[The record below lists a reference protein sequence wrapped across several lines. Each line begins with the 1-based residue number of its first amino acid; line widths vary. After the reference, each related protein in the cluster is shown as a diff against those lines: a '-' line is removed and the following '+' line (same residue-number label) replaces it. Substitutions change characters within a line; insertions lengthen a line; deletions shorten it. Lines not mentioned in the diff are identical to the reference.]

1 MLQMVKTCFHIFMAL
16 VICGCSQFEIKGLFV
31 PTGDVVQTRFEQ
43 SANMNEGL
51 KAGVVEA
58 DENYVFYAAADPHVT
73 NTNTHLTIFN
83 DIFRNDDMSS
93 FALILGD
100 CCSMR
105 DNLSKYLDALA
116 YYPERHEFDH
126 RIFHTLGNHDVY
138 FDGWKDFR
146 DMIGPSVYWFEVS
159 FPQGKDLYIA
169 LDTATGTLGRKQT
182 EWFRNFLE
190 KNRHSY
196 RHCIIFTH
204 TNLFYT
210 DNSQT
215 GSGNLPFEETWS
227 LIDLLGRHNV
237 SLVLQGHDHY
247 REEITFD
254 NVLYTIVGTISDKS
268 EAPEFL
274 RVEVTSEGILLDW
287 NSIIS

>member
-1 MLQMVKTCFHIFMAL
+1 MLQMVKTLFHILIAL
-16 VICGCSQFEIKGLFV
+16 IVCGCNQLEIKGLFV

-43 SANMNEGL
+43 SADMNEGL
-51 KAGVVEA
+51 KAGIVEA
-58 DENYVFYAAADPHVT
+58 EENYVFYAAADPHVT
-73 NTNTHLTIFN
+73 NTNKHLTIFN
-83 DIFRNDDMSS
+83 DIFRNDDMAS

-105 DNLSKYLDALA
+105 DNLPKYLDALA
-116 YYPERHEFDH
+116 YHPEIHEFDH
-126 RIFHTLGNHDVY
+126 RIFHVLGNHDVY

-146 DMIGPSVYWFEVS
+146 DLAGPSVYWFEVI

-182 EWFRNFLE
+182 EWFRDFLE

-204 TNLFYT
+204 TNLFYK

-215 GSGNLPFEETWS
+215 GSGNLPLEETWS

-247 REEITFD
+247 REEVTYD
-254 NVLYTIVGTISDKS
+254 NVLYAIVGTISDSSK
-268 EAPEFL
+268 APEFL
-274 RVEVTSEGILLDW
+274 RVEATPEGIQLDW
-287 NSIIS
+287 ELF

>member
-31 PTGDVVQTRFEQ
+31 PTSDVVQTRFEQ

-83 DIFRNDDMSS
+83 DIFRNDDMAS

-105 DNLSKYLDALA
+105 ENLSKYLDALA
-116 YYPERHEFDH
+116 YDPERHDFDH
-126 RIFHTLGNHDVY
+126 RIFHVLGNHDVY

-159 FPQGKDLYIA
+159 SSKVKTFILPWIRQQEHWVG
-169 LDTATGTLGRKQT
+169 
-182 EWFRNFLE
+182 
-190 KNRHSY
+190 NRQ
-196 RHCIIFTH
+196 
-204 TNLFYT
+204 N
-210 DNSQT
+210 
-215 GSGNLPFEETWS
+215 GSGIFWKRTVTP
-227 LIDLLGRHNV
+227 
-237 SLVLQGHDHY
+237 
-247 REEITFD
+247 
-254 NVLYTIVGTISDKS
+254 IVT
-268 EAPEFL
+268 A
-274 RVEVTSEGILLDW
+274 
-287 NSIIS
+287 

>member
-1 MLQMVKTCFHIFMAL
+1 MLQMVKTLFHILIAL
-16 VICGCSQFEIKGLFV
+16 IVCGCNQLEIKGLFA

-43 SANMNEGL
+43 SADMNEGL
-51 KAGVVEA
+51 KAGIVEA
-58 DENYVFYAAADPHVT
+58 EENYVFYAAADPHVT
-73 NTNTHLTIFN
+73 NTNKHLTIFN
-83 DIFRNDDMSS
+83 DIFRNDDMAS

-105 DNLSKYLDALA
+105 DNLPKYLDALA
-116 YYPERHEFDH
+116 YHSERHEFDH
-126 RIFHTLGNHDVY
+126 RIFHVLGNHDVY

-146 DMIGPSVYWFEVS
+146 DLAGPSVYWFEVI

-190 KNRHSY
+190 KNRRSY

-204 TNLFYT
+204 TNLFYK

-215 GSGNLPFEETWS
+215 GSGNLPLEETLS

-247 REEITFD
+247 REEVTYD
-254 NVLYTIVGTISDKS
+254 NVLYTIVGTISDSSK
-268 EAPEFL
+268 APEFL
-274 RVEVTSEGILLDW
+274 RVEATPEGIQLDW
-287 NSIIS
+287 ELF